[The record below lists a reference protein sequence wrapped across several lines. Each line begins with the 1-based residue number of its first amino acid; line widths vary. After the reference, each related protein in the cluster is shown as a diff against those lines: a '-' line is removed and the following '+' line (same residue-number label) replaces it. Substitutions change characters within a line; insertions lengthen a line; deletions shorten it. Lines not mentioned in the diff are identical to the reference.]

1 MDEED
6 EQNSRGA
13 YDNMDGPNIRPDF
26 VAASLNNA
34 RDKVA
39 KNLFQKSEDSAS
51 KTGSTADK
59 NVSEKVADGAKAKT
73 AEKTLDAATGG
84 FGGKLYS
91 GAKKAGL
98 IDNHS
103 SQAPNKLAD
112 PNKLTSKAKLKKALP
127 VVAIVALVGGILA
140 FSAFAPSFLTL
151 FGKWYSARMKEDNGT
166 GTNRTITDFQINN
179 CQLGGTS
186 GSSEYGETVFDEM
199 CHFSDYQIQS
209 FKQAGLDVVEMDDGQ
224 SALAHTNYDGSRTY
238 YVADSAITGYIYV
251 DEDIGDAGL
260 LVTDSG
266 AEGKTR
272 EERITEL
279 ATLLGAKEEDK
290 VEPFS
295 NITKNF
301 AARNEYI
308 AATESYRGEEGIWMS
323 DTASSTQDLLG
334 VNLNTFKNHQQQ
346 NNSEANKEAAIQD
359 IARQTARNQGA
370 GEEKSVSYE
379 DLSKEFIS
387 KSKTEGCGYDAAAVA
402 AGSIANALE
411 TVKQTT
417 AGAALMEAIDKTIA
431 GFGNAAPMNELLN
444 MLFES
449 GGTDTESLHYLSS
462 GNTKINQTNETVLST
477 IAQANLGKTGN
488 PNYTT
493 IEDASNEVTTCVY
506 VNNVNSHNTE
516 GIVAKISGMFTK
528 VTTWIKSKLSNIAS
542 FIIGSLKGV
551 TEEISGAAVSAIEPA
566 VARFNQMLKT
576 DGYFTGKD
584 DKRLGEAVFTATK
597 RISHKMTN
605 TVTGATAGNA
615 GAVKAAYRMQ
625 QEAVAEKAEYDR
637 TTKSP
642 FDTSSRYTFLGNI
655 AYSLIP
661 FALSNTATSL
671 SSIVSNFG
679 SILKN
684 AASNILPTSNAIS
697 ETNSLSLNSGDCIF
711 GNSVGAFDEASCLET
726 PAPDKASKTRISTNI
741 FNDVANLRKD
751 EGGYVYGINANEVAP
766 GETTN
771 GDYSDFYID
780 FDREEGHITNETE
793 YKNGTGRAYSDVDYG
808 NAPLNDA
815 ENSTPSYWGTGGRE
829 GQGEA
834 HGCESDWQYQIL
846 PKKDENGNYV
856 YDIDENGIR
865 HQVYYRYY
873 DFSKPSEWKYSRLTN
888 FEYKGYKT
896 GYPNLINKK
905 DTGKEGAKNDV
916 DPGTCML
923 DLKTDS
929 EKQPVINLNGALY
942 MLIQMS
948 GQRTSELGVSD
959 QKNIELLSK
968 TDFIHGRLHPC
979 SISNAERICR
989 EFRENENG
997 WSSDEQDIAE
1007 DEKMSRWISGSAY
1020 VLRIGEDD
1028 ESLVKKGYETEEI
1041 FTDPTR
1047 GGAPFSEE
1055 ITKYSAYIAL
1065 TEWMSASDL
1074 ISRSSNSLAI
1084 ARYYKNNPLD
1094 NSYEGIIARYSGQ
1107 KKETVIAF
1115 LDLLNYA
1122 DFLAN
1127 YDPTD
1132 LYPLTPESETVIT
1145 YDNPEIIATTE
1156 PAINNQEIIF
1166 DELRNRTVTV

>member
-98 IDNHS
+98 TGEKS
-103 SQAPNKLAD
+103 VSG
-112 PNKLTSKAKLKKALP
+112 TFKKYGPIIIVGGL
-127 VVAIVALVGGILA
+127 VLGILVFVAISLTPLLNLGKA
-140 FSAFAPSFLTL
+140 FSAL
-151 FGKWYSARMKEDNGT
+151 FKEKDVSVAYNH
-166 GTNRTITDFQINN
+166 TISDFQINN
-179 CQLGGTS
+179 VQLGGAT
-186 GSSEYGETVFDEM
+186 GSSEYGETVFSNM
-199 CHFSDYQIQS
+199 GFSDYQIEA
-209 FKQAGLDVVEMDDGQ
+209 FRQAGLDVAEMDNGQ
-224 SALAHTNYDGSRTY
+224 NALVHTNYDGSKTY
-238 YVADSAITGYIYV
+238 YVADVAVSGYIYA
-251 DEDIGDAGL
+251 DENIGDAGL

-272 EERITEL
+272 EERIAEL
-279 ATLLGAKEEDK
+279 ATLLGAKEGDK

-295 NITKNF
+295 NISKNF
-301 AARNEYI
+301 AAKNEYI
-308 AATESYRGEEGIWMS
+308 AATDSYRGGQGAWGSE
-323 DTASSTQDLLG
+323 TASQTQDTLG
-334 VNLNTFKNHQQQ
+334 INLNTWKNYEETKDNDANTETAIKTIASRTAKNGGGSSTKSATRKELEDIVESSAQA
-346 NNSEANKEAAIQD
+346 SE
-359 IARQTARNQGA
+359 GA
-370 GEEKSVSYE
+370 
-379 DLSKEFIS
+379 
-387 KSKTEGCGYDAAAVA
+387 GCGYDAAAVI
-402 AGSIANALE
+402 AGSTVNAAE
-411 TVKQTT
+411 TVEQMNI
-417 AGAALMEAIDKTIA
+417 GAAFMEAIDKTIA
-431 GFGNAAPMNELLN
+431 GLGNKAPLNALLSIIS
-444 MLFES
+444 EA
-449 GGTDTESLHYLSS
+449 GGLATESMRHVFS
-462 GNTKINQTNETVLST
+462 GFQTKINQASNLVLNNNV
-477 IAQANLGKTGN
+477 QANLGETGN
-488 PNYTT
+488 PSGYN
-493 IEDASNEVTTCVY
+493 SLGNEKAEAETCIY
-506 VNNVNSHNTE
+506 VNNINSHGGKGFIET
-516 GIVAKISGMFTK
+516 IKGMFTK
-528 VTTWIKSKLSNIAS
+528 VKSLVSNLIDKISSLSKQSVEGA
-542 FIIGSLKGV
+542 GSL
-551 TEEISGAAVSAIEPA
+551 AVSAINPA
-566 VARFNQMLKT
+566 VTRFKQMLEKSNSLENA
-576 DGYFTGKD
+576 DESI
-584 DKRLGEAVFTATK
+584 GEVVYTSVDRTTNKIFNSVTAT
-597 RISHKMTN
+597 M
-605 TVTGATAGNA
+605 AGDT
-615 GAVKAAYRMQ
+615 GAVKAAYRAQ
-625 QEAVAEKAEYDR
+625 QEVIAEKAEYDR

-642 FDTSSRYTFLGNI
+642 FDTSSRHTFLGSI

-661 FALSNTATSL
+661 FATSNLATSL
-671 SSIVSNFG
+671 TSTISNFG
-679 SILKN
+679 TVLKN
-684 AASNILPTSNAIS
+684 AATSILPTSSAIS
-697 ETNSLSLNSGDCIF
+697 EANLELNYGDCVF
-711 GNSVGAFDEASCLET
+711 GNSVGAFASANCVNPQTFNKES
-726 PAPDKASKTRISTNI
+726 ATRISTNI
-741 FNDVANLRKD
+741 FDEVANLRKD

-780 FDREEGHITNETE
+780 FNREEGHITNETE

-929 EKQPVINLNGALY
+929 EKQPVINLNSALY
-942 MLIQMS
+942 LFIQMN
-948 GQRTSELGVSD
+948 GQRTTELGVSD
-959 QKNIELLSK
+959 QANAELLAN
-968 TDFIHGRLHPC
+968 TDFIHGRLNPC
-979 SISNAERICR
+979 SSIIRSKTPRICDK
-989 EFRENENG
+989 EFYPGNGSGEG
-997 WSSDEQDIAE
+997 WSGNADEVAKDSR
-1007 DEKMSRWISGSAY
+1007 MSRWVSGSAY
-1020 VLRIGEDD
+1020 VNHNSTDS
-1028 ESLVKKGYETEEI
+1028 SLIKKGYQTEDI
-1041 FTDPTR
+1041 FKDPTR
-1047 GGAPFSEE
+1047 GGAPF
-1055 ITKYSAYIAL
+1055 
-1065 TEWMSASDL
+1065 ASDL
-1074 ISRSSNSLAI
+1074 LTRSGSSVAI
-1084 ARYYKNNPLD
+1084 TRYYNEHPLD
-1094 NSYEGIIARYSGQ
+1094 NSYAGIIARYSGY
-1107 KKETVIAF
+1107 KKETVVAV
-1115 LDLLNYA
+1115 LDLFDYI

-1132 LYPLTPESETVIT
+1132 FYPLTPGSETVIT